1 MALHHDLPIY
11 RTGSALLSLAL
22 DVQTQ
27 MPRAFKRSIGQR
39 IHDHCIEMLDA
50 MAMANASQRGDR
62 QRYIE
67 ELLKLQRTV
76 TVLLR
81 VSFDRR
87 MVSPKLWAQATQLL
101 ESIGRQ
107 GGGWLKSAR
116 ERAPAA

>member
-1 MALHHDLPIY
+1 MTLHTELPIY
-11 RTGSALLSLAL
+11 KTGAALLSLAM
-22 DVQTQ
+22 DVQVQ

-50 MAMANASQRGDR
+50 MALANASQRAER

-87 MVSPKLWAQATQLL
+87 MVSPKLWGTATQLL
-101 ESIGRQ
+101 DSIGRQ
-107 GGGWLKSAR
+107 AGGWLKSAR